1 LSPVLHIKPEEVDT
15 PERRGKYTITIVGC
29 GQKAVVHAL
38 AFADA
43 GFKTV
48 CADENQSG
56 IKRLS
61 KGNVPLG
68 NRQLESKLKSFIR
81 KEQINATSDLKGAVS
96 KADVI
101 VITADAKINE
111 KRNSDSSEIEGV
123 CKQVGAALQK
133 GSLVFYRG
141 IAGIGSLET
150 IIKEG
155 IENASGLKVGEDFGL
170 AYAPEFA
177 LAGCSETQVRDEELI
192 VAAQDKFSLNSAALI
207 LQHITKRNV
216 KKISNVRAIESAVL
230 FSSVMQDVNEALAN
244 ELAVFC
250 ESAKLDYAE
259 TAKLLKN
266 SILEDNVEPTISEET
281 SRNETYLLLE
291 NAENLN
297 VKLRLPAVARQINE
311 DMARHAA
318 NLVQDAL
325 RDCGKTLRRAKVAL
339 LGAGETGNSAAFE
352 ELLKSKGAKTTRY
365 DPACSGTEQTE
376 ESSLKKT
383 LNETV
388 EGTDCVVIISPLDQL
403 KRLNLKKLRAL
414 MKSPAALVDLSGI
427 TDPEKI
433 ANDGFIYRGLGRG
446 AWKK

>member
-1 LSPVLHIKPEEVDT
+1 MSWP
-15 PERRGKYTITIVGC
+15 
-29 GQKAVVHAL
+29 
-38 AFADA
+38 
-43 GFKTV
+43 
-48 CADENQSG
+48 
-56 IKRLS
+56 
-61 KGNVPLG
+61 
-68 NRQLESKLKSFIR
+68 
-81 KEQINATSDLKGAVS
+81 
-96 KADVI
+96 
-101 VITADAKINE
+101 
-111 KRNSDSSEIEGV
+111 
-123 CKQVGAALQK
+123 
-133 GSLVFYRG
+133 
-141 IAGIGSLET
+141 
-150 IIKEG
+150 
-155 IENASGLKVGEDFGL
+155 
-170 AYAPEFA
+170 
-177 LAGCSETQVRDEELI
+177 
-192 VAAQDKFSLNSAALI
+192 FS
-207 LQHITKRNV
+207 
-216 KKISNVRAIESAVL
+216 VRALE
-230 FSSVMQDVNEALAN
+230 
-244 ELAVFC
+244 
-250 ESAKLDYAE
+250 LDYAE

-297 VKLRLPAVARQINE
+297 AKLRLPAVARQINE

-388 EGTDCVVIISPLDQL
+388 EGTDCVVIISPQDQL

-427 TDPEKI
+427 TEPEKI